1 MARALFTESAK
12 PLVRKGCGGVNLYF
26 VAGYADGEGEGEIGR
41 RKACPRALRPLDE
54 PETPGPRPVAEPD
67 GLDLAFIA
75 QAVEVDVKD
84 GQAAQLMELEE
95 RVGGAANR
103 LHPAQPPEES
113 PGEGRLA
120 GTEVAG
126 EVEDRKVSS
135 GGPCER
141 ELPAKLF
148 RFLRGVGRDAH
159 AGARG

>member
-1 MARALFTESAK
+1 MPRALWAESAK
-12 PLVRKGCGGVNLYF
+12 PLVRKGCGGVDLYF
-26 VAGYADGEGEGEIGR
+26 VARYADGEGEGEVGW

-67 GLDLAFIA
+67 GLELAFIA

-84 GQAAQLMELEE
+84 RQSAELMELEE
-95 RVGGAANR
+95 RVGGTADR
-103 LHPAQPPEES
+103 LHPAEPPEES

-126 EVEDRKVSS
+126 EVEDRKVPI

-141 ELPAKLF
+141 ELAAKLF
-148 RFLRGVGRDAH
+148 GFLRGVGRDAH